1 MAKHRGAEELKNL
14 TATQEQALLL
24 LASGETVTATAEA
37 VGVSRQTVSEWANR
51 DPEFIAALNSV
62 RQETLDAGADKL
74 RGMVEKALD
83 AVAEGFDSEELSAK
97 ERAALGMELLKN
109 VGLVKRVNAIGSTD
123 AASVRSS
130 QVLSEMLN
138 SF

>member
-1 MAKHRGAEELKNL
+1 MAKL

-24 LASGETVTATAEA
+24 LASGETVTATGEA

>member
-1 MAKHRGAEELKNL
+1 MAKL

>member
-1 MAKHRGAEELKNL
+1 MAKL

-51 DPEFIAALNSV
+51 DPDFIAALNSM

-83 AVAEGFDSEELSAK
+83 AVEAGFDSEELSAK
-97 ERAALGMELLKN
+97 DKASLGMALLKQVGLSERA
-109 VGLVKRVNAIGSTD
+109 GSTGNTD
-123 AASVRSS
+123 AASIRNS
-130 QVLSEMLN
+130 QVLSDMLN